1 MSLSG
6 KEFVPLPGFDPR
18 AGTTIRVPRGLGKG
32 YWVGAPSAF
41 YSPNRQKFYLACRWR
56 NAHQDH
62 PSRGFQCEI
71 AESRDGVHFDSVAA
85 LSAASLGTPSIEKS
99 ALIEDAVTGT
109 MRLYVSYVD
118 PKTSRWRIDLFQAAR
133 PEDLPQASPIPVL
146 SAEQLNSEGVK
157 DPCVF
162 RVAGQYYMLAS
173 YLPNFEGVTAED
185 LHQIQDA
192 SAIGLTQVYTAL
204 LQSADGLHFHY
215 VRDFLSPGS
224 HWDRLSTVATTVM
237 LSAPWFVVFFDG
249 RRDASDSYEGK
260 AGLAVTTDFE
270 HVYKLDV
277 FQPRFRSPH
286 ASGCLRYVDVVQ
298 TSDADYFYYEYA
310 REDGSHELRVNKVTR
325 ESFYS

>member
-1 MSLSG
+1 MTISG
-6 KEFVPLPGFDPR
+6 KEFVPIPAFDPQE
-18 AGTTIRVPRGLGKG
+18 GTTIRVPRGLGKG
-32 YWVGAPSAF
+32 YWVGAPSAV
-41 YSPNRQKFYLACRWR
+41 YSQQHQKFYLVCRWR
-56 NAHQDH
+56 NPHQDN

-71 AESRDGVHFDSVAA
+71 AESRDGLHFDSMAT
-85 LSAASLGTPSIEKS
+85 LSAASLGTASIEKS
-99 ALIEDAVTGT
+99 ALIEDVLTGT

-118 PKTSRWRIDLFQAAR
+118 PITSKWRIDLFQASR
-133 PEDLPQASPIPVL
+133 PEELPMASPIPVL
-146 SAEQLNSEGVK
+146 NAEKLNSEGVK

-173 YLPNFEGVTAED
+173 YLPNLERVTAED

-204 LQSADGLHFHY
+204 LQSSDGVHFHY
-215 VRDFLSPGS
+215 VRDFLTPGS

-237 LSAPWFVVFFDG
+237 LSSPWFVVFFDG

-270 HVYKLDV
+270 RVHKLDM

-298 TSDADYFYYEYA
+298 TDDADYFYYEYA
-310 REDGSHELRVNKVTR
+310 REDGSHELRVSKVTR
-325 ESFYS
+325 PPF